1 MFCEYLIGSDPQQIG
16 EEGKETLFCSACMDR
31 AKKNAAAEE
40 GALTTTRGLHDML
53 HEKKFKHGKL
63 AEIKIHV
70 YRVFSMYCS

>member
-1 MFCEYLIGSDPQQIG
+1 
-16 EEGKETLFCSACMDR
+16 MDR